1 MTPQAARPERM
12 ERTMTVTQ
20 QILDSHPEATIGNDQ
35 LAAAIDACYE
45 CAQACT
51 ACADAC
57 LGEPD
62 VADLVRCIGTDH
74 DCADVCVATGSVL
87 TRQGA
92 SDDTLTAAL
101 LAACV
106 TACSSCAD
114 ECESHA
120 DTHEHCRICGEACR
134 RCQQACR
141 ALLSEIG

>member
-1 MTPQAARPERM
+1 M
-12 ERTMTVTQ
+12 EHAMTVTQ
-20 QILDSHPEATIGNDQ
+20 QMLESNPAAPAESD
-35 LAAAIDACYE
+35 LLVAAIDACYE

-51 ACADAC
+51 SCADAC
-57 LGEPD
+57 LGEED
-62 VADLVRCIGTDH
+62 VADMVRCIGTNN
-74 DCADVCVATGSVL
+74 DCSDVCIATGAVL

-92 SDDTLTAAL
+92 SDDNLTAAV

-106 TACSSCAD
+106 TACSTCAD

-120 DTHEHCRICGEACR
+120 DMHEHCRICGEVCR

>member
-1 MTPQAARPERM
+1 
-12 ERTMTVTQ
+12 MTVTQ
-20 QILDSHPEATIGNDQ
+20 SMLNSHPGATVAND
-35 LAAAIDACYE
+35 LLVAAIESCYE

-51 ACADAC
+51 SCADAC
-57 LGEPD
+57 LAEAD

-74 DCADVCVATGSVL
+74 DCADVCMTTGSVV
-87 TRQGA
+87 TRRAA
-92 SDDTLTAAL
+92 SDDNLTVAV

-120 DTHEHCRICGEACR
+120 DMHEHCRICGEACR

-141 ALLSEIG
+141 DLLAEMS

>member
-1 MTPQAARPERM
+1 M

-20 QILDSHPEATIGNDQ
+20 QMLNSHPDATAATD
-35 LAAAIDACYE
+35 LLVAAIDACYE

-51 ACADAC
+51 SCADAC
-57 LGEPD
+57 LGEED

-87 TRQGA
+87 TRQAA
-92 SDDTLTAAL
+92 SDDNLTAAV

-106 TACSSCAD
+106 TACSTCAD

-120 DTHEHCRICGEACR
+120 DMHEHCRICGEACR

-141 ALLSEIG
+141 ELLSEVG